1 MDELFSDDRHVEVEA
16 TWDVYQ
22 PMITAYRA
30 SSRTEGTKIMTRLI
44 ASIGSSVPA
53 SLVEVVRLGQTLTTR
68 RDDILAFFDRPATSN
83 GPTEAIN
90 GRLEHLRGSALGF
103 RNLTH
108 YIARSLLEAGGFR
121 PALHPRS

>member
-44 ASIGSSVPA
+44 ASIGSS
-53 SLVEVVRLGQTLTTR
+53 
-68 RDDILAFFDRPATSN
+68 AFFARPATSN
-83 GPTEAIN
+83 SPTEAIN
-90 GRLEHLRGSALGF
+90 GRLEHLGGTALGF

-108 YIARSLLEAGGFR
+108 YTTRSLLEAGGIR
-121 PALHPRS
+121 PQLHPRL